1 MNLSRLLTFHEAA
14 TALSFSVAAQKLSI
28 TQPAVSAQIH
38 NLEQDLGVKLF
49 NRIGKIITLSE
60 AGELLRSYSR
70 RIFRLLEEADGVMDE
85 LRQVRR
91 GTLRIGTTTTYA
103 GHIMPPLLSRF
114 KAEFPMVKVILQE
127 GSSHDIAAR
136 VAKLELEVAVVA
148 YSGSLKNVE
157 FNLLRQEELILVL
170 PPGHPL
176 AARRSVSVKALARE
190 KFILREKGSSTRL
203 ITRDLF
209 RRHRINPPVVF
220 ETSNV
225 DFIREQVA
233 NGMGISFLTRSAVAD
248 DLASGRMATAGLKEE
263 KLQLAIYSAIRRG
276 HALSQPARAFLDIVT
291 RSMPL
296 NPASPT
302 DPLPA
307 SRSPAKAGRRQ
318 VRIA

>member
-14 TALSFSVAAQKLSI
+14 EALNFSTAARKLSI

-38 NLEQDLGVKLF
+38 ILEVDLGVKLF

-60 AGELLRSYSR
+60 AGEVLRSYTR
-70 RIFRLLEEADGVMDE
+70 RVFRLLEEADGVMDE

-114 KAEFPMVKVILQE
+114 KSEFPMVKVILHE
-127 GSSHDIAAR
+127 GSSLDIARR
-136 VAKLELEVAVVA
+136 VSKLELEVAVVA
-148 YSGSLKNVE
+148 YSGNLKNVQ

-170 PPGHPL
+170 PPEHPL
-176 AARRSVSVKALARE
+176 AAQKSASVKALARE

-203 ITRDLF
+203 ITRNLF

-225 DFIREQVA
+225 DFIKEQVA
-233 NGMGISFLTRSAVAD
+233 SGMGVSFLTRSAVSA

-263 KLQLAIYSAIRRG
+263 KLNLEIYSAIRKG

-296 NPASPT
+296 SPVSPPDPAQ
-302 DPLPA
+302 A
-307 SRSPAKAGRRQ
+307 NRSPARAGTRQ
-318 VRIA
+318 MRLV